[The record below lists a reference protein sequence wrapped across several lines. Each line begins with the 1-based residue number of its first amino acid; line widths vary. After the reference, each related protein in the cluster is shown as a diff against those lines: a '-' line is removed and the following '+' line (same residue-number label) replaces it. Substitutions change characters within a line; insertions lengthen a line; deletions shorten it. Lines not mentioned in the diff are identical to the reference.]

1 MASKKEVVN
10 EQGPFSESDQNA
22 VVITGHVLRPD
33 QREKVCRFTLDVATR
48 TPNGKTSHAYVP
60 VVWFNS
66 DSEDTV
72 AEGEKV
78 AVNGSIRT
86 GSYEKD
92 GRKIYTVDVVAEKVI
107 FS

>member
-1 MASKKEVVN
+1 MANKKSANTTTETA
-10 EQGPFSESDQNA
+10 SDHNA
-22 VVITGHVLRPD
+22 VIISGTVLRPN
-33 QREKVCRFTLDVATR
+33 QREKVCRFTLDVATP

-72 AEGEKV
+72 TEGERV
-78 AVNGSIRT
+78 AVNGAIRT

>member
-1 MASKKEVVN
+1 MANKKSTNTTPETAT
-10 EQGPFSESDQNA
+10 DQNA
-22 VVITGHVLRPD
+22 VIISGSVLRPS
-33 QREKVCRFTLDVATR
+33 QREKVCRFTLDVATL

-72 AEGEKV
+72 TDGEKV

-92 GRKIYTVDVVAEKVI
+92 GRKIYIVDVVAEKVI